1 MIGDL
6 KSDPSEKGLK
16 ERTLSLEDPGE
27 EGLWQ
32 HTGDWVVAKQRWVVG
47 MESQGGKWEE

>member
-1 MIGDL
+1 MSLKCKDKGKLMIGDW

-32 HTGDWVVAKQRWVVG
+32 HTGDWVVAKQR
-47 MESQGGKWEE
+47 